1 MPANL
6 LDADIGFPDTE
17 GNASTEEKLKSIT
30 NYLYMLLE
38 QLRYTLSNLGKD
50 NFNESELE
58 SIAKIIT
65 DPVLVK
71 LSDTEKGFES
81 KLSVTADGIR
91 SEISDVNGRVT
102 TVKATVDGISSTV
115 SDIDTGQATINQ
127 RVDTISSTVNN
138 IWGEFAT
145 VRQTVD
151 GLELI
156 TQNGTTYINGNK
168 IKTGEISGINF
179 NCNFNNYGGENGAVY
194 FCLNGNPV
202 AQIGID
208 SNGDGTEVSSQYRIF
223 FTSFSPY
230 IPIKLVSSGDMSIE
244 AGGKIYIAGGRGSV
258 QINAGNI
265 KLYGNVTVNDNPV
278 KTE

>member
-38 QLRYTLSNLGKD
+38 QLRYTLSNLGKE

-91 SEISDVNGRVT
+91 SEISGVNGRVT
-102 TVKATVDGISSTV
+102 TIETTVGGISSTV
-115 SDIDTGQATINQ
+115 SDINTGQTNINQ
-127 RVDTISSTVNN
+127 TVKGISSTVNN
-138 IWGEFAT
+138 LNDEFAI
-145 VRQTVD
+145 VQQTVN
-151 GLELI
+151 GI
-156 TQNGTTYINGNK
+156 TVTTQDKTTYIDGNK

-179 NCNFNNYGGENGAVY
+179 NCNFNDGVGENGAVY
-194 FCLNGNPV
+194 FCLNGYPV
-202 AQIGID
+202 AKIGVD
-208 SNGDGTEVSSQYRIF
+208 NNGAGTAVSSEYRIF
-223 FTSFSPY
+223 FTSFSQY

-244 AGGKIYIAGGRGSV
+244 AGGKIYIAGGTGSV

-265 KLYGNVTVNDNPV
+265 KLYGNVTVNDKTV